1 LQQPQTERGLERQ
14 FLMLAVV
21 NELGY
26 DDGYTAVHRHHGH
39 GGVDVYFWPD
49 QLALWVS
56 NQLKFDV

>member
-1 LQQPQTERGLERQ
+1 MLEE
-14 FLMLAVV
+14 V